1 MKTLTELSAPPLRFP
16 GTACITPERFR
27 ASLRDLPALPAA
39 VVDII
44 ETLGRDDIS
53 AAEVAFH
60 LSHDPALSA
69 KTLRLTNSS
78 FYGMSRQI
86 GSIPDAITILG
97 LRIVRTMVL
106 AAAVTGSFQAAAC
119 SNFNLQ
125 AFWRHAMGCALFGQS
140 LARELHM
147 DTDIGFTVGLLHDIG
162 RVALASLFPD
172 DYTMALS
179 HQHAHDVL
187 LIDAERATL
196 GTDHAEMGG
205 LLAEHWHFSPVVVE
219 AITHHH
225 APALH
230 HGPGLVGL
238 THLADAF
245 SHALGLSGQDSEM
258 VPPTPPEIWGAMAP
272 GAQVCMRLFAQVE
285 HEFEDICQTLHA

>member
-1 MKTLTELSAPPLRFP
+1 MNTSHDLRPDLSMSFL
-16 GTACITPERFR
+16 ITPDRFR

-39 VVDII
+39 VQDII
-44 ETLGRDDIS
+44 LTLGREDIG
-53 AAEVAFH
+53 ATEVADH

-69 KTLRLTNSS
+69 KTLRLANSS
-78 FYGMSRQI
+78 FYGMSRQV

-97 LRIVRTMVL
+97 LRTVRTMVL
-106 AAAVTGSFQAAAC
+106 AAGMTERFQVASEAG
-119 SNFNLQ
+119 FDLR
-125 AFWRHAMGCALFGQS
+125 AFWRHAVGAALVGQG

-162 RVALASLFPD
+162 RVALACMFPEE
-172 DYTMALS
+172 YAHVLM
-179 HQHAHDVL
+179 HQRTLDL
-187 LIDAERATL
+187 LPIDAEHATL
-196 GTDHAEMGG
+196 GTDHAAMGG

-238 THLADAF
+238 AHLADAF
-245 SHALGLSGQDSEM
+245 SHALGLSGQDDEM
-258 VPPTPPEIWGAMAP
+258 VPPTPPEVWGAMAP
-272 GAQVCMRLFAQVE
+272 GAQASMRLFTQVE
-285 HEFEDICQTLHA
+285 HEFDDICQALHV